1 MKHIILTLT
10 LVFGA
15 LMSCHDTI
23 NMSVETGVSWQL
35 AQDRKENI
43 SNLEYDLYFEIP
55 DSISDR
61 VEGAVEIKFDLPS
74 KQTIV
79 IDYLNDRESIH
90 SVEINGHKADYI
102 YEKEHIII
110 SSKQS
115 QKGSN
120 RIKINFTA
128 SDQSLN
134 RRSEFL
140 YTLLVPDRARTLFPC
155 FDQPNLKARFTAQ
168 VEIPAQWSAVSN
180 GKIADQQQIGSR
192 KVIKFTQTEP
202 LSTYLFSVV
211 AGKLEAITQSQG
223 ERSITLY
230 HREIDPAKIAQT
242 DEIFRQVFAS
252 LDFME
257 TYTGIDYPFAKYDL
271 VILPGFQYGGMEH
284 TGATIY
290 SDRVMFLDPN
300 PTINEKL
307 SRTSLIAHETAHMWF
322 GDYVTMNW
330 FNDVWTKEV
339 FANYFASQIVAPQFP
354 EVDHDLNFMLSY
366 SPSAYAEDR
375 TAGSNP
381 IQQELDNLQDAGL
394 VYGNIIYKK
403 SPVVMNML
411 VEMVGKDKFQQGIRS
426 YLTKY
431 GYSNATWDDL
441 IAILDELTTS
451 DLQYWSD
458 VWIKQCSMP
467 TIDIKD
473 HTIRQN
479 DPLGRGLIWGQP
491 LELLAIRSGKTKKIN
506 VLLEDENQIL
516 DSDAQYYIANSNGRG
531 YGYFKMD
538 SLSSAYIM
546 GNLAYFEDDIV
557 RGSAMINLYENL
569 LNDNIRPSDFIS
581 AMVAY
586 LPSESNALLFNQ
598 ALSYTRSCNQLYKLQ
613 NPDFEAMLWSIYLS
627 KSPHSLTAFRTLIS
641 VAYQPQSLDKLYEL
655 WDSNNQLSESDAIR
669 LSYQLAVHKPDKAQ
683 EILQTQLCRIKNK
696 DRISEYQFVSK
707 AVSPDQAVRDSVFA
721 SLLLDKNRTIEP
733 WASQSL
739 GLLNHPL
746 RQRESLG
753 YIRPGL
759 DVVAQIQ
766 RTGDI
771 FFPAAWSGALLGG
784 HNSREAY
791 EIVRQFFDD
800 NQDYP
805 DKLANKIKQR
815 ADHLFRLHAK

>member
-79 IDYLNDRESIH
+79 IDYLNGRESIH

-110 SSKQS
+110 SNKQS
-115 QKGSN
+115 QKGN
-120 RIKINFTA
+120 NQIKINFTA

-180 GKIADQQQIGSR
+180 GKIVEQRDLNDR
-192 KVIKFTQTEP
+192 KVIKFNQTEP

-211 AGKLEAITQSQG
+211 AGELEAITQSQG

-257 TYTGIDYPFAKYDL
+257 KYTGIDYPFAKYDL

-330 FNDVWTKEV
+330 FSDVWTKEV

-411 VEMVGKDKFQQGIRS
+411 VEMVSKDKFQQGIRS

-451 DLQYWSD
+451 DLQHWSD

-506 VLLEDENQIL
+506 IMIEDENHIL

-546 GNLAYFEDDIV
+546 ANLADFDDDIV

-569 LNDNIRPSDFIS
+569 LNDNIQPLDFMA
-581 AMVAY
+581 AMVDY
-586 LPSESNALLFNQ
+586 LPGEPNALLFNQ
-598 ALSYTRSCNQLYKLQ
+598 ALSYTRSCNQLYNLQ
-613 NPDFEAMLWSIYLS
+613 NSDFEAMLWGIFYS

-641 VAYQPQSLDKLYEL
+641 AAYQPQSIEKLYEL
-655 WDSNNQLSESDAIR
+655 WNINNQLSESDAIR
-669 LSYQLAVHKPDKAQ
+669 LSYQLAIHKPDKAQ
-683 EILQTQLCRIKNK
+683 EILQTQLGRIKNR

-721 SLLLDKNRTIEP
+721 ALLLDKNRTIEP
-733 WASQSL
+733 WVSQSL

-753 YIRPGL
+753 YIREGL
-759 DVVAQIQ
+759 DVVAHIQ

-771 FFPAAWSGALLGG
+771 FFPAAWSGALLGS

-815 ADHLFRLHAK
+815 ADHLFRLYDK